1 MKIVKKYPDGIF
13 SWIDLSTTDLAEAHA
28 FYSGLFGW
36 DVDDQPL
43 PGGGSYTQFRIDGYS
58 VAGAGQMM
66 QEMLDA
72 GAPSV
77 WTSYVNIE
85 DADAIAARAAE
96 AGGVVFM
103 PPMDVMDQ
111 GRMALIQD
119 PTGAPFGIWQPAAH
133 IGAQVVNQ
141 PNSLVWNEL
150 HTRHSEAANAFYRR
164 VFGWTDEV
172 DDSGYITWHQDGR
185 LHCGA
190 MKLAE
195 SWPESTPSNWM
206 AYFLVDDLE
215 AMVSRA
221 IELGGSSPTGVVP
234 AGELGHLAVIID
246 PQGAAFSVIKFN
258 GPADPPPG
266 TE

>member
-1 MKIVKKYPDGIF
+1 MQIVKKYPDGVF
-13 SWIDLSTTDLAEAHA
+13 SWVDLSTTDLAGAHA

-58 VAGAGQMM
+58 VTGAGQMM

-77 WTSYVNIE
+77 WTSYVNVE
-85 DADAIAARAAE
+85 DADAVAARAAE
-96 AGGVVFM
+96 AGGVAFV

-133 IGAQVVNQ
+133 VGAQVVNQ

-150 HTRHSEAANAFYRR
+150 QTNDQEKAQAFYRH
-164 VFGWTDEV
+164 VFGWTDETS
-172 DDSGYITWHQDGR
+172 DSGYVTWHQDGR
-185 LHCGA
+185 LHCGSILIGEDWGDVA
-190 MKLAE
+190 
-195 SWPESTPSNWM
+195 PNWLV
-206 AYFLVDDLE
+206 YFLVENVDATVE
-215 AMVSRA
+215 RTR
-221 IELGGSSPTGVVP
+221 ELGGRVVKGP
-234 AGELGHLAVIID
+234 SDIAGMGRMAVLQD
-246 PQGAAFSVIKFN
+246 PQGAVFAVIRFDV
-258 GPADPPPG
+258 PADPPPG